1 MSLKTA
7 VRWVVPGI
15 VFIALIEALHV
26 MIPVVW
32 GAFIEALHAM
42 IPTINESGE
51 VLNYKLKIAVILAFL
66 YTFIGWR
73 VIDQRVGTE
82 LMDGD
87 EREYVEAA
95 WLAGLS
101 GLLLMVIEAVFEFGC
116 LKSFEVEFI
125 FEDLLLGVSALCMLA
140 EEVRLLR
147 AAMKAAG
154 ILQVGPGFDRIVT
167 PPPQGS

>member
-1 MSLKTA
+1 MSLKKA
-7 VRWVVPGI
+7 VGWVV
-15 VFIALIEALHV
+15 F
-26 MIPVVW
+26 VVVCV
-32 GAFIEALHAM
+32 AFIEALHV
-42 IPTINESGE
+42 IISTITESSE
-51 VLNYKLKIAVILAFL
+51 VWNYKPLIEWIAFILVSL
-66 YTFIGWR
+66 CTFIGWG
-73 VIDQRVGTE
+73 VIDRQVGTE

-87 EREYVEAA
+87 EREYLDAA

-101 GLLLMVIEAVFEFGC
+101 GLLLMVTEAVFEFGS

-154 ILQVGPGFDRIVT
+154 ILNVGPGFDRIVT
-167 PPPQGS
+167 PPATARAGSSST